1 MGIPEFQG
9 QFQQNPQ
16 MARQPGMQQQA
27 FQPPP
32 RSTAAP
38 PPRTTLP
45 PPPTSRPMSLME
57 RLAAKRQGL
66 LTTPAPL
73 LIVDEP
79 IAPTSAPGFA
89 VANAGN
95 AASAGM
101 CTGEAYGSFEPGN
114 RWVESEGI
122 SGTTANIK
130 LQVASMPSAE
140 FQINAQFSVPVTSIE
155 VWKFTAKRTR
165 NQNLWVFTSKPG
177 YSYDTN
183 LDFTANI
190 LGETNDPN
198 EISAIIVYCDEGAN
212 QEEASFEPDEP
223 RTQRPV
229 PGKDV
234 LFNILGQGGKDAF
247 RHQSRLS
254 DQDRDIERVY
264 SEFNGNMGKDTIRRF
279 PKEPRCGARSP
290 VALKPLAPR
299 QTQPQCGDTS
309 DEGKYDL
316 KKVICL
322 SRLFYQAQRVG
333 FNPSNEI
340 PWLGLRGLK
349 HGCDRG
355 RDLTGGWYDGGD
367 NVVFVFPLAHTVTML
382 AWSIIDFPQ
391 AYQAAG
397 EYKKYLKELKW
408 GTDFL
413 IKAHINEFEMVG
425 LIGSPNADHKQWVR
439 PDDPDAAKT
448 PSFTITKDKS
458 GLDKKANTLFVTFWF
473 KKVV

>member
-1 MGIPEFQG
+1 
-9 QFQQNPQ
+9 
-16 MARQPGMQQQA
+16 MARQPTMQQQA

-38 PPRTTLP
+38 PPRTTPP
-45 PPPTSRPMSLME
+45 PPPTTRPMSLME

-79 IAPTSAPGFA
+79 MAPTPAPGFA

-95 AASAGM
+95 AASGGM

-130 LQVASMPSAE
+130 LQVASMPSAD

-165 NQNLWVFTSKPG
+165 NQNLWVFTSKSG

-212 QEEASFEPDEP
+212 QVDESFEPDEP

-229 PGKDV
+229 PGKEV

-279 PKEPRCGARSP
+279 PKEPRCGPRSP

-309 DEGKYDL
+309 DEGRYDL

-413 IKAHINEFEMVG
+413 IKAHLNEFEMVG

-448 PSFTITKDKS
+448 PSFTITKDKA
-458 GLDKKANTLFVTFWF
+458 GLGKQKIPYC
-473 KKVV
+473 